1 MIYIIIIE
9 IIMGT
14 IMTLLTACS
23 KGGTATVVKI
33 NATGAL
39 KQRLI
44 SFGLMKGVKVQM
56 LECSMTKSTFEI
68 KVGNVRLAL
77 RREEAELI
85 EVDV

>member
-1 MIYIIIIE
+1 MN
-9 IIMGT
+9 GNVL
-14 IMTLLTACS
+14 MTLLTACT
-23 KGGTATVVKI
+23 KGGTATIVKI

-44 SFGLMKGVKVQM
+44 SFGLMKGARIEM
-56 LECSMTKSTFEI
+56 LECSMTKSTYEI

-85 EVDV
+85 EVEV

>member
-1 MIYIIIIE
+1 
-9 IIMGT
+9 
-14 IMTLLTACS
+14 MTLLSACT

-44 SFGLMKGVKVQM
+44 SFGLMKGAEVKM
-56 LECSMTKSTFEI
+56 LECGLTKSTYEI
-68 KVGNVRLAL
+68 KIGNVSIAL

-85 EVDV
+85 EVSDVH